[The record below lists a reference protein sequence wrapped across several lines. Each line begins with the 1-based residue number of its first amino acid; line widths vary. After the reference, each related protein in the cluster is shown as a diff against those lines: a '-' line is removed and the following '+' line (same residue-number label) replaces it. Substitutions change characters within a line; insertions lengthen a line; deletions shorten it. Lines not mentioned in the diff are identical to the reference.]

1 MLPNRN
7 AALPL
12 WAIYPLLFAGI
23 YLSHITLLR
32 LPYFWDEAGYYI
44 PAALD
49 FFRTGTLIPFT
60 TVTNAHPPLPSILM
74 AGWWHIARFVPSATR
89 TLVVMVSAAALLGVF
104 RMARLLA
111 GTAVAAAT
119 VLLTAAYSIWF
130 AQSTLAHADI
140 FAAAFTLW
148 GLSFYF
154 ESLVQTPSAR
164 NAIWA
169 ATIFSFAALAKETAI
184 VTPIALAGWEL
195 VTGIR
200 ARKVRWT
207 WVLALAFPLLPL
219 IAWYLYHQHKTGYMF
234 GNPEFV
240 RYNATATLD
249 AKRIALSFYHRIL
262 HLVVHMNMWVATVL
276 TTGALLLT
284 PYAPE
289 RTQRIAKPAMAAI
302 AVVLLANLFEFSVL
316 GGALLTRY
324 LLPCFPLLLLL
335 YVSLWRHHFRQWWLL
350 AAISFAGFVAAI
362 TVNPPYAFAPEDNLT
377 YRDFVTLHQQ
387 AINVITQRYPQ
398 ATVLTAW
405 PAWTELMHP
414 DLGYVK
420 QPVKVVPIQNFSVEE
435 VQAAARHPERY
446 DTALI
451 FSTKY
456 EPATGKLNIGRR
468 LEGEATRY
476 FDFHRDLLPAE
487 AAVVLHG
494 EIVWQAQ
501 RNGEWAAVIRFPR
514 AVDAAIEAPETSKH
528 L

>member
-1 MLPNRN
+1 VLPNRN
-7 AALPL
+7 AELPL
-12 WAIYPLLFAGI
+12 WVIYPLLFAGI

-32 LPYFWDEAGYYI
+32 LPYFWDEAGYYV

-104 RMARLLA
+104 RAARLLA
-111 GTAVAAAT
+111 GTAVAAVT

-148 GLSFYF
+148 GLSFYL
-154 ESLVQTPSAR
+154 ESLVRTSTTR
-164 NAIWA
+164 SAIWA
-169 ATIFSFAALAKETAI
+169 AMLFAFAALAKETAI
-184 VTPIALAGWEL
+184 VTPVALACWEL

-207 WVLALAFPLLPL
+207 WVLALASPLLPL

-249 AKRIALSFYHRIL
+249 AKRVALSFYHRIL

-289 RTQRIAKPAMAAI
+289 RTRRIGAPAMTAI
-302 AVVLLANLFEFSVL
+302 AVVLLANLLEFSVL

-350 AAISFAGFVAAI
+350 AGISFAGFVAAI

-377 YRDFVTLHQQ
+377 YRDFVILHQQ

-398 ATVLTAW
+398 STVLTAW

-420 QPVKVVPIQNFSVEE
+420 QPVKVTPVQNFSVEE
-435 VQAAARHPERY
+435 VRAAARHPEKY

-456 EPATGKLNIGRR
+456 EPATGKLNLGRP

-487 AAVVLHG
+487 AAAVLHG
-494 EIVWQAQ
+494 VVVWQAQ
-501 RNGEWAAVIRFPR
+501 KNGEWAAVIRFPR
-514 AVDAAIEAPETSKH
+514 AVDAAIAVPETSKH

>member
-104 RMARLLA
+104 RAARLLA
-111 GTAVAAAT
+111 GTAVAATT
-119 VLLTAAYSIWF
+119 VFLTAAFSIWF

-154 ESLVQTPSAR
+154 ESLVRTSPTR

-184 VTPIALAGWEL
+184 VTPLALAGWEL

-200 ARKVRWT
+200 ARKMRWT

-276 TTGALLLT
+276 TTGALLLA

-302 AVVLLANLFEFSVL
+302 A
-316 GGALLTRY
+316 G
-324 LLPCFPLLLLL
+324 
-335 YVSLWRHHFRQWWLL
+335 LL

-362 TVNPPYAFAPEDNLT
+362 TINPPYAFAPEDNLT
-377 YRDFVTLHQQ
+377 YRDFVMLHQQ

-420 QPVKVVPIQNFSVEE
+420 QPLQVVPIQNFSAEE
-435 VQAAARHPERY
+435 VQAATRHPEKY

-456 EPATGKLNIGRR
+456 EPATGKLNLGRP

-487 AAVVLHG
+487 AAAVLHG
-494 EIVWQAQ
+494 EVVWQAQ